1 MADYTG
7 KCGLR
12 ARLRTRASIARASGA
27 RTSIARAEVRT
38 KEALVNS
45 LNSILLEG
53 NLTKDPE
60 SKTLSTGTQV
70 CNFSLASDRFYRQND
85 NTEKEVSY
93 FDVEAW
99 AKLGLACSQNLKKG
113 RGVRVVGRL
122 KQDRWLDAEGKSK
135 SRVIIVA
142 EHVEFKPQKKE
153 EPAEQAEAAEE
164 AAEVAQVF

>member
-1 MADYTG
+1 
-7 KCGLR
+7 
-12 ARLRTRASIARASGA
+12 
-27 RTSIARAEVRT
+27 
-38 KEALVNS
+38 VNA

-53 NLTKDPE
+53 NLTRDPE

-70 CNFSLASDRFYRQND
+70 CNFSMASDRYYRQND

-122 KQDRWLDAEGKSK
+122 KQDRWLDPEGKSK

-153 EPAEQAEAAEE
+153 ASADAGAGAEEVAEAE
-164 AAEVAQVF
+164 EVAQVF

>member
-1 MADYTG
+1 M
-7 KCGLR
+7 
-12 ARLRTRASIARASGA
+12 
-27 RTSIARAEVRT
+27 
-38 KEALVNS
+38 NS

-53 NLTKDPE
+53 NLTRDPE

-85 NTEKEVSY
+85 STEKEVSY

-122 KQDRWLDAEGKSK
+122 KQDRWLDPEGKSK

-153 EPAEQAEAAEE
+153 EPAEAAGAAEE
-164 AAEVAQVF
+164 VAEAIQVF